1 MQEAWRKAEKVARSD
16 LNVLLVGETGTGK
29 TLMAEY
35 IHRKSPRADQPL
47 LKLDC
52 TVLHPN
58 LLESELFGHEKGA
71 FTGAVRQKRGLLELA
86 DGTTLF
92 LDEVGD
98 LPPSAQAKLLTALE
112 ERRFRRLGGTQTL
125 DVDFRLIAATR
136 KNL

>member
-58 LLESELFGHEKGA
+58 LLESELSGHEKGA
-71 FTGAVRQKRGLLELA
+71 FTGAVRQKKGLLELA
-86 DGTTLF
+86 DGTTLL

-98 LPPSAQAKLLTALE
+98 LPL
-112 ERRFRRLGGTQTL
+112 RRRLSC
-125 DVDFRLIAATR
+125 
-136 KNL
+136 